1 MMNVSVLK
9 TGENWKMMLLTQD
22 KLEQAFL
29 KEYKLRGLVNSDM
42 DVVDALDIRLEEISK
57 SDIVPVSLKKD
68 GSIGSR
74 GAVLLMKQ
82 QFINLSNIIKT
93 TL

>member
-1 MMNVSVLK
+1 M
-9 TGENWKMMLLTQD
+9 EDDALTQD

-42 DVVDALDIRLEEISK
+42 DVVDALDIRLEEIGK

-74 GAVLLMKQ
+74 GAVSPMKQ

>member
-1 MMNVSVLK
+1 
-9 TGENWKMMLLTQD
+9 
-22 KLEQAFL
+22 
-29 KEYKLRGLVNSDM
+29 M

-68 GSIGSR
+68 GSIEVE

>member
-1 MMNVSVLK
+1 
-9 TGENWKMMLLTQD
+9 
-22 KLEQAFL
+22 
-29 KEYKLRGLVNSDM
+29 M
-42 DVVDALDIRLEEISK
+42 DVVDALDIRLEEIGK

-74 GAVLLMKQ
+74 GAVSLMKQ

>member
-1 MMNVSVLK
+1 
-9 TGENWKMMLLTQD
+9 
-22 KLEQAFL
+22 
-29 KEYKLRGLVNSDM
+29 M

-74 GAVLLMKQ
+74 GAVLDETT
-82 QFINLSNIIKT
+82 IHNLSNIIKT

>member
-1 MMNVSVLK
+1 
-9 TGENWKMMLLTQD
+9 
-22 KLEQAFL
+22 
-29 KEYKLRGLVNSDM
+29 M
-42 DVVDALDIRLEEISK
+42 DVVDALDIRLEEIGK

-74 GAVLLMKQ
+74 AVSLMKQ